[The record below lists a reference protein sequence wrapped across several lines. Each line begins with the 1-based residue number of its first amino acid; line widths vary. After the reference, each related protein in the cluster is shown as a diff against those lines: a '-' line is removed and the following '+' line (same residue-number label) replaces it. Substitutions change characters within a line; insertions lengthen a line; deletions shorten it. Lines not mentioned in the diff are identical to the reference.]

1 MLTLRDHTE
10 LESLSGELDR
20 VQGFS
25 DALRAQAHE
34 SANRL
39 HTVISLIEL
48 GETDHALTFA
58 VAELQTAQ
66 SLADRVLE
74 GVGNPAV
81 AALLLAKSAQAAER
95 GIELTV
101 RQGSYLP
108 PDAAPDHELV
118 TIVGNL
124 VDNAFDV
131 LSGMR
136 RTTARG
142 GCRSPDETVDHTVR
156 LITVTDSG
164 PGLTPEQATSVFAR
178 GWSTKTARG
187 PAGDRGLGLA
197 LVAQAVARC
206 GGTVVVQPGKGAKFI
221 VSLPYRGAVE
231 DDAVGLG
238 GRSVDGA
245 VAGEPQICGHA
256 GGSKPAM
263 IHVLVVEDEP
273 IAARAHRAYVERVA
287 GFSVAAVAHSRV
299 EAERALGRGGV
310 DLVLLDLHLPDG
322 SGLDLFRRIRAAGST
337 VDVMVVSS
345 ARDADIVRS
354 AVAQGAVQYVIK
366 PFAFGTLRDR
376 LLAYQEF
383 RNQVAG
389 DSDVDQAA
397 VDKALGMLRSPAG
410 ETLPKGMTKETLAIV
425 IGALREFGEASAT
438 QIADFL
444 GVSRITARRY
454 LEHLADTNAAER
466 SLRYGQVGRPET
478 RYGLRKPSN

>member
-1 MLTLRDHTE
+1 
-10 LESLSGELDR
+10 
-20 VQGFS
+20 
-25 DALRAQAHE
+25 
-34 SANRL
+34 
-39 HTVISLIEL
+39 
-48 GETDHALTFA
+48 
-58 VAELQTAQ
+58 
-66 SLADRVLE
+66 
-74 GVGNPAV
+74 
-81 AALLLAKSAQAAER
+81 
-95 GIELTV
+95 
-101 RQGSYLP
+101 
-108 PDAAPDHELV
+108 
-118 TIVGNL
+118 
-124 VDNAFDV
+124 
-131 LSGMR
+131 
-136 RTTARG
+136 
-142 GCRSPDETVDHTVR
+142 
-156 LITVTDSG
+156 
-164 PGLTPEQATSVFAR
+164 
-178 GWSTKTARG
+178 
-187 PAGDRGLGLA
+187 
-197 LVAQAVARC
+197 
-206 GGTVVVQPGKGAKFI
+206 
-221 VSLPYRGAVE
+221 
-231 DDAVGLG
+231 
-238 GRSVDGA
+238 
-245 VAGEPQICGHA
+245 
-256 GGSKPAM
+256 M

-345 ARDADIVRS
+345 ARDADVVRS

-425 IGALREFGEASAT
+425 IGALRELGEASAT

>member
-1 MLTLRDHTE
+1 
-10 LESLSGELDR
+10 
-20 VQGFS
+20 
-25 DALRAQAHE
+25 
-34 SANRL
+34 
-39 HTVISLIEL
+39 
-48 GETDHALTFA
+48 
-58 VAELQTAQ
+58 
-66 SLADRVLE
+66 
-74 GVGNPAV
+74 
-81 AALLLAKSAQAAER
+81 
-95 GIELTV
+95 
-101 RQGSYLP
+101 
-108 PDAAPDHELV
+108 
-118 TIVGNL
+118 
-124 VDNAFDV
+124 
-131 LSGMR
+131 
-136 RTTARG
+136 
-142 GCRSPDETVDHTVR
+142 
-156 LITVTDSG
+156 
-164 PGLTPEQATSVFAR
+164 
-178 GWSTKTARG
+178 
-187 PAGDRGLGLA
+187 
-197 LVAQAVARC
+197 
-206 GGTVVVQPGKGAKFI
+206 
-221 VSLPYRGAVE
+221 
-231 DDAVGLG
+231 
-238 GRSVDGA
+238 
-245 VAGEPQICGHA
+245 
-256 GGSKPAM
+256 M

-345 ARDADIVRS
+345 ARDADVVRS

-410 ETLPKGMTKETLAIV
+410 ETLLKGMTKETLAIV

-438 QIADFL
+438 QIADII

>member
-1 MLTLRDHTE
+1 
-10 LESLSGELDR
+10 
-20 VQGFS
+20 
-25 DALRAQAHE
+25 
-34 SANRL
+34 
-39 HTVISLIEL
+39 
-48 GETDHALTFA
+48 
-58 VAELQTAQ
+58 
-66 SLADRVLE
+66 
-74 GVGNPAV
+74 
-81 AALLLAKSAQAAER
+81 
-95 GIELTV
+95 
-101 RQGSYLP
+101 
-108 PDAAPDHELV
+108 
-118 TIVGNL
+118 
-124 VDNAFDV
+124 
-131 LSGMR
+131 
-136 RTTARG
+136 
-142 GCRSPDETVDHTVR
+142 
-156 LITVTDSG
+156 
-164 PGLTPEQATSVFAR
+164 
-178 GWSTKTARG
+178 
-187 PAGDRGLGLA
+187 
-197 LVAQAVARC
+197 
-206 GGTVVVQPGKGAKFI
+206 
-221 VSLPYRGAVE
+221 
-231 DDAVGLG
+231 
-238 GRSVDGA
+238 
-245 VAGEPQICGHA
+245 
-256 GGSKPAM
+256 M

-345 ARDADIVRS
+345 ARDADVVRS

-397 VDKALGMLRSPAG
+397 VDKALGMLRSPVA

-438 QIADFL
+438 QVADFL

-454 LEHLADTNAAER
+454 LEHLADTNVAER

-478 RYGLRKPSN
+478 RYGLRKPSS

>member
-1 MLTLRDHTE
+1 M
-10 LESLSGELDR
+10 
-20 VQGFS
+20 Q
-25 DALRAQAHE
+25 
-34 SANRL
+34 
-39 HTVISLIEL
+39 
-48 GETDHALTFA
+48 
-58 VAELQTAQ
+58 
-66 SLADRVLE
+66 
-74 GVGNPAV
+74 
-81 AALLLAKSAQAAER
+81 
-95 GIELTV
+95 
-101 RQGSYLP
+101 
-108 PDAAPDHELV
+108 
-118 TIVGNL
+118 
-124 VDNAFDV
+124 
-131 LSGMR
+131 
-136 RTTARG
+136 
-142 GCRSPDETVDHTVR
+142 
-156 LITVTDSG
+156 ITVTDTG
-164 PGLTPEQATSVFAR
+164 PGLTEAQAASVFVR

-206 GGTVVVQPGKGAKFI
+206 GGTVTAEPGRGARFL
-221 VSLPYRGAVE
+221 VWLPYRVTARAT
-231 DDAVGLG
+231 DDPGIASSATG
-238 GRSVDGA
+238 GR
-245 VAGEPQICGHA
+245 PGH
-256 GGSKPAM
+256 PM

-273 IAARAHRAYVERVA
+273 IAARAHKAYVERVA
-287 GFSVAAVAHSRV
+287 GFSVAAVVHSRM

-345 ARDADIVRS
+345 ARDADVVRS

-397 VDKALGMLRSPAG
+397 VDRALGMLRSPAG
-410 ETLPKGMTKETLAIV
+410 GALPKGMTKETLAIV
-425 IGALREFGEASAT
+425 VGALREFGEASAT

-454 LEHLADTNAAER
+454 LEHLADTNVAER

-478 RYGLRKPSN
+478 RYGLKRLG